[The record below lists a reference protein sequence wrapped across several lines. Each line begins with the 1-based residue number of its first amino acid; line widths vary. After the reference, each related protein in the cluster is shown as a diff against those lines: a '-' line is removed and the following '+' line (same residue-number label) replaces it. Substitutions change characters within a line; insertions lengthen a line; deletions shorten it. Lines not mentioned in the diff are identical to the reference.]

1 MSDDRNYMATIQ
13 SDLVPPYLNPDKA
26 FQYKKIIS
34 ADELPEVVLEDNWIS
49 AACRTFSGID
59 VHLNNSA
66 YKGHENLKKSMK
78 FLYAIYTDKLK
89 LPDVE
94 VNESLKAV
102 IKQKIEEETHNCT
115 EGFHIRVSSVLGL
128 FFVPKTPMELLQRVR
143 QSIVLNHAHT
153 TCQHLKNNVHGINN
167 VLYQAKQRGYGID
180 CPSEFDPKYGNTWYP
195 NGSARRDADDA
206 ISESYTVLNIL
217 NKLSEETRGVLISS
231 YAYRGQL
238 EDESYDVGDYQAF
251 RKYIS
256 ELLGKNYTDQE
267 FLTFDESYT
276 NIIDIQWPLIL
287 KDLWSQINDVFA
299 LPKDIH
305 QSLDAIYGYV
315 EGEELE
321 WSTIAPV
328 MQLVSSDKDIKAL
341 LAISSSLPV
350 ELQAKMLSVFLATHT
365 DYEIFPFLEIFCL
378 QPGGF
383 AAVANAFRTESQPPI
398 FQRIENNVTKFG
410 RDGVPALLAYFK
422 NSRIDKNL
430 IDKLL
435 LLPAERLFEILSSPY
450 GDQTLLQAI
459 ISAPNIRTDRYTSK
473 ELDIL
478 KLRKRD
484 LGKIFKLLPEL
495 LSTSQLKELCFSR
508 DLINSALQIDTP
520 TVGDALV
527 FLSKV
532 ERDIQFEQLVT
543 GVPPALFSLLT
554 HIERNNSDELL
565 KQLRLLN
572 REEHL
577 NRDERLNR
585 QEFLKRQDLLNR
597 QELLKQLNEVMS
609 GFDVTQRAEL
619 FEVVSRT
626 KGQEFQLAL
635 RHLIFNNQLSDE
647 HVATFLSYVPP
658 VYLSILMHDI
668 GADLGRELTP
678 NSEMYSSCLNRL
690 PLHAA
695 AQFLQLNVYKKS
707 YFSGS
712 THSVIYHQVR
722 DDSQTLSML
731 RRLNKFDTDTQQS
744 IGLSMI
750 EKEYS
755 LLSTLL
761 RTHKGDINAQHLKF
775 IKHLPDKQRRKLLE
789 KVIES
794 DVSCEHSDLILPLVF
809 SCPPIERDRL
819 LFSTSVNVS
828 FFSSTSYWRQLMNTP
843 KGQLGLRLQLR
854 FMDKTDR
861 ESILEKM
868 TLADDYLIQIFKAGS
883 FDNVGA
889 LLTSFKF
896 ITQFNQVNAALN
908 AGIDHAHIFT
918 YQQIMRDWPVRETW
932 ELLGVVPK
940 HAENSLAQIMIE
952 SHPRNTYYWEKWQE
966 TLQGEGG
973 DFAAELDKLL
983 APPLDMSRLLALR
996 EQGTSKSEY
1005 ENFIAFMQT
1014 HFGARSKFM
1023 VLHGMLTA
1031 YQKSEEIDEILN
1043 ILDAWPLEQVL
1054 ELLAEPLQ
1062 PGEDRWFE
1070 KILKTHP
1077 ERLADVFQFI
1087 KDKAGDI
1094 PLELESYL
1102 DPKVVP
1108 EAVFAN
1114 EAVLTQVF
1122 DILWLGQPSK
1132 RAACIH
1138 WALQL
1143 YLDPAVKQRLLSRI
1157 KSELSPE
1164 TKAALFSFD
1173 DETESA
1179 FHYLLTQ
1186 GNSLNN
1192 DFWLP
1197 MLSELS
1203 DEVLY
1208 SLLQT
1213 ESYLPEYDTRQP
1225 ASNTALEHLA
1235 QQGDPLLFELYQ
1247 MVEKRMPSE
1256 MQAHILERINYSFS
1270 QEALKNAFEK
1280 TTLELEHIIK
1290 FFPLSEQIELITQTM
1305 LDVDTIASPDIQ
1317 ARYLEFISLL
1327 KTGLVSP
1334 EDKNFWFALLVSL
1347 EQGGEPLFMRLIR
1360 LRPDVYTAMWIEAL
1374 SEQKTATKI
1383 HYLSAHENY
1392 DHKSFYKFISDNYP
1406 AQEHVVGEMLQSLPI
1421 YEWKALFG
1429 SLNVAFSH
1437 LYAKSGDQPE
1447 VLQAFIDGVEPEELP
1462 ELLLRSAQMRQV
1474 ITRAIREH
1482 NKEEITTV
1490 LQVLQKLGSIP
1501 DNNLE
1506 KTRSIWQL
1514 LTQEPS
1520 IFAHRAL
1527 FGIAMQ
1533 LIEKLIPSQQQTLLS
1548 RINLRLLRLKS
1559 EVNDGDI
1566 NYLQTLVAL
1575 KISLLDFKH
1584 KIETLDNARSINVL
1598 RPLTERLNQLYGA
1611 CVNDI
1616 SEASPAEL
1624 DAAVQALKQELLSPN
1639 VQAEINRHRG
1649 LKKGLV
1655 NVLSFFALLGVGYLV
1670 GCCVNYFVTGGK
1682 HFFFHPQTETARM
1695 SDLLV
1700 EKMDHSLTAIPVQS

>member
-1 MSDDRNYMATIQ
+1 MPSIQ
-13 SDLVPPYLNPDKA
+13 SDLIPRYLNADKA

-59 VHLNNSA
+59 VHLNNFA

-153 TCQHLKNNVHGINN
+153 TCQHLNNNVHGINN

-195 NGSARRDADDA
+195 NDSARRDADTA
-206 ISESYTVLNIL
+206 ITENYTVLQIL
-217 NKLSEETRGVLISS
+217 NKLAEETRGVLIGS

-238 EDESYDVGDYQAF
+238 EDESYDIGDYQAF
-251 RKYIS
+251 RNYIN
-256 ELLGKNYTDQE
+256 ELLGKNYTDHE

-276 NIIDIQWPLIL
+276 YIIDIQWALIL
-287 KDLWSQINDVFA
+287 KDLWSQMNDVFV
-299 LPKDIH
+299 LPQDIH

-315 EGEELE
+315 EGEEVDWL
-321 WSTIAPV
+321 TIAPV
-328 MQLVSSDKDIKAL
+328 MQLVSSDKDMKAL

-365 DYEIFPFLEIFCL
+365 DYKIFPFLEIFSL

-383 AAVANAFRTESQPPI
+383 SAVANAFRAGSEPSI
-398 FQRIENNVTKFG
+398 FQRIENDVTKFDH
-410 RDGVPALLAYFK
+410 DGLPTLLAYFK
-422 NSRIDKNL
+422 NPRTDKNL

-435 LLPAERLFEILSSPY
+435 LLPAERLFEILISPHRE
-450 GDQTLLQAI
+450 QTLLQAMI
-459 ISAPNIRTDRYTSK
+459 LASSIRTDLYTSK
-473 ELDIL
+473 ELNIL

-495 LSTSQLKELCFSR
+495 LSTAQLKELCFSC

-520 TVGDALV
+520 TVVSVLL

-532 ERDIQFEQLVT
+532 EKDIEIEQLGT
-543 GVPPALFSLLT
+543 GVPPALFGLLT
-554 HIERNNSDELL
+554 HIELNNSDEI
-565 KQLRLLN
+565 
-572 REEHL
+572 
-577 NRDERLNR
+577 
-585 QEFLKRQDLLNR
+585 
-597 QELLKQLNEVMS
+597 LKQLNEVMS
-609 GFDVTQRAEL
+609 GFDVTQIAGL

-678 NSEMYSSCLNRL
+678 DSEMYSSCLNRL

-695 AQFLQLNVYKKS
+695 AQFLQLNIHKKS

-722 DDSQTLSML
+722 DESQTLSML
-731 RRLNKFDTDTQQS
+731 SRLNKFDADTQQS

-761 RTHKGDINAQHLKF
+761 KTHKGDINAQHLNF

-843 KGQLGLRLQLR
+843 KGQLGLRLKLR
-854 FMDKTDR
+854 LMDKTGRD
-861 ESILEKM
+861 SILEKM
-868 TLADDYLIQIFKAGS
+868 TLADDYLIQIFKAGT
-883 FDNVGA
+883 FENVGA

-896 ITQFNQVNAALN
+896 ITQFNQVNAALH

-940 HAENSLAQIMIE
+940 HAESSLAQIMLE
-952 SHPRNTYYWEKWQE
+952 SLPENTFYWEKWQE

-983 APPLDMSRLLALR
+983 APPLDMSRLLELR
-996 EQGTSKSEY
+996 EQDTSKSEY
-1005 ENFIAFMQT
+1005 DNFIAFMQT
-1014 HFGARSKFM
+1014 HFGAKSKFI
-1023 VLHGMLTA
+1023 VLHGMLSA
-1031 YQKSEEIDEILN
+1031 YQKSEEIDEILT

-1087 KDKAGDI
+1087 KDKAGDT

-1102 DPKVVP
+1102 DPNVVP
-1108 EAVFAN
+1108 EAVFTN

-1164 TKAALFSFD
+1164 TKAALFYFD

-1213 ESYLPEYDTRQP
+1213 ESYLPEYDTQQP
-1225 ASNTALEHLA
+1225 ASNTALEYLA
-1235 QQGDPLLFELYQ
+1235 QHGDPLLFELYQ
-1247 MVEKRMPSE
+1247 LVEKRMPSE
-1256 MQAHILERINYSFS
+1256 MQAHILERINYNFS
-1270 QEALKNAFEK
+1270 EDGLKNAFEK
-1280 TTLELEHIIK
+1280 TTLELEHITK

-1305 LDVDTIASPDIQ
+1305 MDVDTIASPDIQ

-1334 EDKNFWFALLVSL
+1334 EDKTFWFELLIS
-1347 EQGGEPLFMRLIR
+1347 QDRGGLPLYMKLIR

-1383 HYLSAHENY
+1383 HYLSANETY
-1392 DHKSFYKFISDNYP
+1392 EHKSFYKFISDNYP
-1406 AQEHVVGEMLQSLPI
+1406 AQEHVVGEMLHSLPI
-1421 YEWKALFG
+1421 CEWKGLFG

-1474 ITRAIREH
+1474 ITRAVKGH
-1482 NKEEITTV
+1482 NQEEITTV
-1490 LQVLQKLGSIP
+1490 LQVLQKLDSTP
-1501 DNNLE
+1501 DDNLE
-1506 KTRSIWQL
+1506 KTRVIWQL

-1533 LIEKLIPSQQQTLLS
+1533 LIEKLIPPQQKPLLA

-1584 KIETLDNARSINVL
+1584 KIETLDNARSTNVL

-1616 SEASPAEL
+1616 SEASPAALET
-1624 DAAVQALKQELLSPN
+1624 AVQALKKELLSPN

-1700 EKMDHSLTAIPVQS
+1700 EKMDHSLTAIPIQS